1 MVSGVTVCQG
11 AWYLLQC
18 QKNNNGRLRYQ
29 GDLGACVSASRI
41 LPLSSFMVVEVEMTV
56 VSLSGLQ
63 RLTVSG
69 TKRSGRLCFQV
80 DDSGVVP
87 QVVLSCRPCSPI

>member
-1 MVSGVTVCQG
+1 MPGRVVSSPVS
-11 AWYLLQC
+11 
-18 QKNNNGRLRYQ
+18 KNNNNGRLRYQ
-29 GDLGACVSASRI
+29 GDLGACVSASRV

-56 VSLSGLQ
+56 VSLSDLQ
-63 RLTVSG
+63 RLIVSS
-69 TKRSGRLCFQV
+69 TKRNGRLCFQV